1 MLNKDEY
8 NQEEY
13 NNYYRQEIEGAEL
26 NGSDDDEG
34 GGIGKLIGVLLL
46 IALAIAGYFGYKM
59 MGSSDDNTVDKSLQV
74 SMDTLPQSVQSES
87 DTKSTSE
94 PTEAEQE
101 RPKEKAVQNRV
112 QTETHTVKSEPAK
125 VVQETPKEEKS
136 VENEVSNK
144 VQQAVAASS
153 ATKMSPEEIAAIVAA
168 VMKQMN
174 QQSKSSSSQAAP
186 TIEKQDKE
194 LMNTLSTTEV
204 DSVSADLE
212 AALEDVDISEDT
224 HIDNTKK
231 QIDVYNKVSVENV
244 KGTDSLSQLSAQIT
258 NEIENAEVSS
268 TTTTTNEEDK
278 EYSTD
283 IKKEVVFR
291 EKEMRIIIVKKGD
304 TLGKLAKRAYGNVME
319 YKRIY
324 KANPEITRPDRIY
337 IGQKIRIP
345 LD

>member
-8 NQEEY
+8 NQEDY
-13 NNYYRQEIEGAEL
+13 NDYYRQETQGAEL
-26 NGSDDDEG
+26 NDSDNNEG
-34 GGIGKLIGVLLL
+34 GGGKGKLIGLLLL
-46 IALAIAGYFGYKM
+46 ITLAIAGYFGYKM
-59 MGSSDDNTVDKSLQV
+59 MGTSNNDTLDTSLQV
-74 SMDTLPQSVQSES
+74 SMDSLPQSVQ
-87 DTKSTSE
+87 
-94 PTEAEQE
+94 
-101 RPKEKAVQNRV
+101 N
-112 QTETHTVKSEPAK
+112 KSETESNNEPVK
-125 VVQETPKEEKS
+125 VEPETPKEQT

-144 VQQAVAASS
+144 VQQAVAAASS
-153 ATKMSPEEIAAIVAA
+153 ADKMSPEEVAAIVAA
-168 VMKQMN
+168 VMNQMN
-174 QQSKSSSSQAAP
+174 QGKSTSNKTAP
-186 TIEKQDKE
+186 SVSKQDKE
-194 LMNTLSTTEV
+194 LMNTLSGTEV

-212 AALEDVDISEDT
+212 NALENVNINEDT
-224 HIDNTKK
+224 HIGNSKK
-231 QIDVYNKVSVENV
+231 QVDVYNKVNV
-244 KGTDSLSQLSAQIT
+244 QNTKGTDSLSQLSALIT
-258 NEIENAEVSS
+258 NEIEDAKVSS

-345 LD
+345 N

>member
-13 NNYYRQEIEGAEL
+13 NDYYRQETQGAEL
-26 NGSDDDEG
+26 NDSDNNEG
-34 GGIGKLIGVLLL
+34 GGGKGKLIGLLLL

-59 MGSSDDNTVDKSLQV
+59 MGTSKNDTLDTSLQV
-74 SMDTLPQSVQSES
+74 SMDTLPQSVQNESETES
-87 DTKSTSE
+87 NNE
-94 PTEAEQE
+94 PAE
-101 RPKEKAVQNRV
+101 
-112 QTETHTVKSEPAK
+112 ETHVVKSEPVK
-125 VVQETPKEEKS
+125 VEPETPKEKT
-136 VENEVSNK
+136 VQNEVSNK

-153 ATKMSPEEIAAIVAA
+153 ADKMSPEEVAAIVAA

-174 QQSKSSSSQAAP
+174 QGKSTSNKTAP
-186 TIEKQDKE
+186 SVSKQDKE
-194 LMNTLSTTEV
+194 LMNTLSGTEV
-204 DSVSADLE
+204 DSVSGDLE
-212 AALEDVDISEDT
+212 NALENVNINEDT
-224 HIDNTKK
+224 HIDNSKK
-231 QIDVYNKVSVENV
+231 QVDVYNKVNVQNV

-258 NEIENAEVSS
+258 NEIEDAKVSS

-278 EYSTD
+278 VYSTD

-291 EKEMRIIIVKKGD
+291 EKEMRIIIVKRGD

-345 LD
+345 N